1 MKLFI
6 LMAET
11 WYFIN
16 VTLYQDIGQ
25 IIIYYIPMSQ
35 FLSVDTNYIVKTV
48 HKIRCVK
55 YNCL

>member
-25 IIIYYIPMSQ
+25 IIIYCIPMSQ
-35 FLSVDTNYIVKTV
+35 FLSVDTDYIVKTV
-48 HKIRCVK
+48 YKISP
-55 YNCL
+55 